1 VQRGSIVLIDANA
14 IIEAHR
20 VRIWNALSKAFEIHT
35 VEKVVMETQEGA
47 HNRHEGN
54 NIVETELRTSL
65 AYVHPVTEAERAV
78 VHAIAGGVLLDDG
91 ELDLL
96 AYAHTLGASKVWLL
110 NSPDKAS
117 VRYCHQRK
125 WQDSVVSLEEMNTLI
140 GLERALKFNYTSKW
154 LSDYKL
160 DLYMGRL

>member
-1 VQRGSIVLIDANA
+1 MQRGSIVLVDANA

-20 VRIWNALSKAFEIHT
+20 VQIWKALSTAFQLHT

-47 HNRHEGN
+47 HNRHEGD
-54 NIVETELRTSL
+54 NILEAELRASL
-65 AYVHPVTEAERAV
+65 AYVHMVTEDERAV
-78 VHAIAGGVLLDDG
+78 VHATAGGVLLDEG

-96 AYAHTLGASKVWLL
+96 AYANALGTAKVWLL

-117 VRYCHQRK
+117 VRYCHLRK
-125 WQDSVVSLEEMNTLI
+125 WQDSVVSLEEMSKHI
-140 GLERALKFNYTSKW
+140 GLERALRVNYTLKW

-160 DLYMGRL
+160 DLYLGRL